1 MARDRALGTGGGGLG
16 PTKSPWEIWS
26 HHSPM
31 ANRVFFIFFF
41 TGNGDISLIKELL
54 RTYGIPSSLL
64 FRNSQYLHG
73 IKDLVLMGFHVLNLS
88 LCTAQVFC
96 SVY

>member
-1 MARDRALGTGGGGLG
+1 MGDMEPPFSNG
-16 PTKSPWEIWS
+16 KSC
-26 HHSPM
+26 
-31 ANRVFFIFFF
+31 VLIFFF

-54 RTYGIPSSLL
+54 RTSGIPLSLL

-73 IKDLVLMGFHVLNLS
+73 IKDLVLVGFHVLNLS

-96 SVY
+96 FVY